1 MYYQQFSIPFNR
13 NTTITAVL
21 LGWNYVQVKVNSI
34 VPPQLSSKMYYH
46 RKNNKDNQ

>member
-13 NTTITAVL
+13 NTTISAVL

-34 VPPQLSSKMYYH
+34 VPQLSSKMYYH